1 MFISKSLSVN
11 KGKILTS
18 SKKDNSKSV
27 TSYLP
32 RASMLE
38 TQGSR
43 VEASYAGMG
52 GGGIPSMSG
61 VSVNTYWPSEY
72 QYMLSGLLAGADP
85 LSTDSQSLALMYRDI
100 YLLDNTAGSAVDI
113 QSTFPF
119 SDFELRGL
127 SEDKLK
133 VFQESIDQLNLR
145 RMMPEISIAYLT
157 DGYFCGSLIFDG
169 KSKTFLDT
177 MVHDA
182 LSCQVSHS
190 PFYNVDPEINVRVG
204 YAVERFLQ
212 SGSVFSRRY
221 LETIPQGF
229 RELLAQGSFTLEPLS
244 TLFIPRKTI
253 TDRAYVSYLHRILP
267 MYLIEKT
274 LYRGTL
280 TEAHRRQRAMTQI
293 SAGDDNWEPSPE
305 ELQALVQ
312 QYQAAE
318 MDPLGGWVS
327 THQSVTT
334 TDLRCLSGDTWI
346 NTDRGNIRLKDL
358 VEHNPENLKEGTRF
372 DAGFQA
378 LNHKGVYAPVKYWW
392 YQGYKPVE
400 RMTLNDGTE
409 VVGTKN
415 HRFVT
420 VDEHMGLTLV
430 KMEDINEETWLLK
443 PNGGSVGIPGTLIYN
458 FLIKRRLLNSEHTF
472 LNDEGE
478 EVEVPL
484 WANVKNAG
492 SFFLYDNFDK
502 GVYKDHLDILKIVS
516 LRAYNQ
522 VMMFVQ
528 TRTVFLQARSIV
540 PAGMEHVYD
549 LTMDDSVPPVFLANG
564 VASKNSAGDFWK
576 WTDVVDTMVSY
587 KLRALGIS
595 ESFLSGDSSYA
606 SSESAY
612 QTFLESQDAYRNFL
626 TDKTFYS
633 KIFPLIAFVNGFFKD
648 PSLVKRSDDITPQGF
663 LYNARNRAN
672 LEIPT
677 VYWYKQLE
685 ADHEDGMVDMLSL
698 LDEQGIPV
706 PLKMWMAAAGVD
718 SDTLLKD
725 LHDDQRLRKQL
736 EELTGKD
743 VEHDS
748 LAEDEYGYEEAGVLP
763 TRSLAKS
770 LTRRKVPILSR
781 EWGSSGD
788 VYTMNRSGSGKKH
801 VYNQA
806 EARKRQNDHI
816 IKAARR
822 MKNPNYRNSVKKANE
837 RIFGTSILKSVQ
849 ESIY

>member
-1 MFISKSLSVN
+1 MFLSKSLSVN
-11 KGKILTS
+11 KGKILTTANRTS
-18 SKKDNSKSV
+18 SGRAVS
-27 TSYLP
+27 SYLP
-32 RASMLE
+32 RAANPATSQSS
-38 TQGSR
+38 T
-43 VEASYAGMG
+43 VEASFGGFGGLG
-52 GGGIPSMSG
+52 GGMAPMSG
-61 VSVNTYWPSEY
+61 MSVNTFWSSEY
-72 QYMLSGLLAGADP
+72 QYMLTGLLSGGDP

-133 VFQESIDQLNLR
+133 IFQESVDQLNLR
-145 RMMPEISIAYLT
+145 RMMPEISVAYLT

-177 MVHDA
+177 MIHDA

-221 LETIPQGF
+221 LETLPRGF

-244 TLFIPRKTI
+244 TLFIPRKTL

-293 SAGDDNWEPSPE
+293 SAGDDLWEPTAE

-318 MDPLGGWVS
+318 MDPLGGWVA
-327 THQSVTT
+327 TRNSVTT
-334 TDLRCLSGDTWI
+334 TDLR
-346 NTDRGNIRLKDL
+346 
-358 VEHNPENLKEGTRF
+358 
-372 DAGFQA
+372 
-378 LNHKGVYAPVKYWW
+378 
-392 YQGYKPVE
+392 
-400 RMTLNDGTE
+400 
-409 VVGTKN
+409 
-415 HRFVT
+415 
-420 VDEHMGLTLV
+420 
-430 KMEDINEETWLLK
+430 
-443 PNGGSVGIPGTLIYN
+443 PG
-458 FLIKRRLLNSEHTF
+458 
-472 LNDEGE
+472 
-478 EVEVPL
+478 
-484 WANVKNAG
+484 
-492 SFFLYDNFDK
+492 
-502 GVYKDHLDILKIVS
+502 
-516 LRAYNQ
+516 
-522 VMMFVQ
+522 
-528 TRTVFLQARSIV
+528 
-540 PAGMEHVYD
+540 
-549 LTMDDSVPPVFLANG
+549 
-564 VASKNSAGDFWK
+564 GDFWR
-576 WTDVVDTMVSY
+576 WTEMVDTMVSY

-595 ESFLSGDSSYA
+595 ESFLSGDA
-606 SSESAY
+606 SFAASESAY
-612 QTFLESQDAYRNFL
+612 QTFLESQDAYRSFL

-648 PSLVKRSDDITPQGF
+648 PSLVKRSHDITPQGF

-677 VYWYKQLE
+677 VHWYKRLE
-685 ADHEDGMVDMLSL
+685 ADHEEGMVDMLSL
-698 LDEQGIPV
+698 LDERGIPV

-725 LHDDQRLRKQL
+725 LKDDQELREQL
-736 EELTGKD
+736 ESYTGKS

-748 LAEDEYGYEEAGVLP
+748 LEDEDDFGYEEAGVIP

-788 VYTMNRSGSGKKH
+788 IYTMNRSGSGKKH
-801 VYNQA
+801 VYNQTQ
-806 EARKRQNDHI
+806 ARNKQNDHI
-816 IKAARR
+816 IKAARL
-822 MKNPNYRNSVKKANE
+822 MKNPNYRDSVKKANE
-837 RIFGTSILKSVQ
+837 KIFGSSILKSVR